1 MSMDKCPFGKVDCFS
16 FSFFGRC
23 TALSNTEFST
33 VECPFYK
40 TKAERYKGH
49 EASIIRLHEIHR
61 PDLIVKYGQKDIQP
75 RIWREIEDG
84 QEV

>member
-1 MSMDKCPFGKVDCFS
+1 MSMDKCPFGKVDCFA
-16 FSFFGRC
+16 FCFYGRC
-23 TALSNTEFST
+23 VALSNTEFSST
-33 VECPFYK
+33 ECPFYK
-40 TKAERYKGH
+40 TRGERYDGH
-49 EASIIRLHEIHR
+49 EKSIIRLHTIKR